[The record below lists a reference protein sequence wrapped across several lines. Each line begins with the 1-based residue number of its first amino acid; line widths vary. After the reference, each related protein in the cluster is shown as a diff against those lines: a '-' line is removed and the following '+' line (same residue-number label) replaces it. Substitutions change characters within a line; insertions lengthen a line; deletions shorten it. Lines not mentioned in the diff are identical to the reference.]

1 MLPTVPFGELNI
13 TRLIVGGNP
22 FRGNSHLNA
31 QLSTEMLEFF
41 TVERIKKTLAACE
54 AHGINTV
61 QARGDVFIQACLREY
76 WAEGGRLHFIA
87 QTASE
92 LRDLSGHVKQLAR
105 FGAVGIYVHGTFTD
119 RHFQEGTF
127 HEVQELLKAI
137 RDTGVQTGLGTHI
150 PEVVD
155 YAEEK
160 DLDVDFYMTCLHNLS
175 RKPRE
180 SAIVSGNMDVQEEYR
195 PEDRQAMYERIQR
208 TRKTCLA
215 FKIFAAG
222 RLCGSSEQ
230 VRAVFEE
237 VFANIKPCDAV
248 VVGMFPKY
256 RDQVAEN
263 VAIVSEILNASH
275 GESVQASANAVKAE
289 RAPSK
294 S

>member
-13 TRLIVGGNP
+13 TRLIIGGNP
-22 FRGNSHLNA
+22 FRGNSHLSA
-31 QLSTEMLEFF
+31 QLSAEMQEFF

-54 AHGINTV
+54 TYGINTV
-61 QARGDVFIQACLREY
+61 QARGDVLIQACVREY

-92 LRDLSGHVKQLAR
+92 LRDLSSHVRQLAH
-105 FGAVGIYVHGTFTD
+105 FGAAGIYVHGTFTD
-119 RHFQEGTF
+119 RHFQAGTF
-127 HEVQELLKAI
+127 HEVEELLKAI
-137 RDTGVQTGLGTHI
+137 RDTGVRTGLGTHM

-160 DLDVDFYMTCLHNLS
+160 GLDVDFYMTCLHNLS

-180 SAIVSGNMDVQEEYR
+180 SAIVSGNLNVEEEYR
-195 PEDRQAMYERIQR
+195 LEDRYAMYERIRR
-208 TRKTCLA
+208 TKKTCLA

-237 VFANIKPCDAV
+237 VFAHIKPCDAV

-256 RDQVAEN
+256 KDQVAEN
-263 VAIVSEILNASH
+263 AAIVQEILSRYSGENGQTPASFL
-275 GESVQASANAVKAE
+275 KAE
-289 RAPSK
+289 RAASK